1 MDFNDSAIT
10 YTLLVIPTLFAL
22 VVIAQGIGKLT
33 RSEKDGPVAV
43 GVGVFLLILIAVS
56 YFLFIR

>member
-1 MDFNDSAIT
+1 MDVNSSAIT
-10 YTLLVIPTLFAL
+10 YALLVIPTLFAL
-22 VVIAQGIGKLT
+22 VVIVQGIGKLS

-43 GVGVFLLILIAVS
+43 GVGAFLLILIAVS